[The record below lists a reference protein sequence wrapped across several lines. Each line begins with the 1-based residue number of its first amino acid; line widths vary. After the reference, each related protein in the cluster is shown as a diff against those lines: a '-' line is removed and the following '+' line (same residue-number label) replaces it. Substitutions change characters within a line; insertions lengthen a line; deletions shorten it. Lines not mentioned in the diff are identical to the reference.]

1 MLRSMARFGCTVAF
15 RKKDEMCLYKIE
27 KSDCEMCTDPRT
39 VRRYA
44 GEPCS
49 LASFMRDCTASKLD
63 CQYMKA
69 SELIPRMGKCIR
81 CLGSSAGGLIGALLL
96 NMLAYAKMELAKKNN
111 VAYPQMS

>member
-1 MLRSMARFGCTVAF
+1 MARLGCTVAF
-15 RKKDEMCLYKIE
+15 KKKDETCLYKIE

-39 VRRYA
+39 VKRYA

-69 SELIPRMGKCIR
+69 SELIPRMGKWIR
-81 CLGSSAGGLIGALLL
+81 CLGSSAGGLIGALSFKLL
-96 NMLAYAKMELAKKNN
+96 AQARMELAKKIE
-111 VAYPQMS
+111 VAYPQIS